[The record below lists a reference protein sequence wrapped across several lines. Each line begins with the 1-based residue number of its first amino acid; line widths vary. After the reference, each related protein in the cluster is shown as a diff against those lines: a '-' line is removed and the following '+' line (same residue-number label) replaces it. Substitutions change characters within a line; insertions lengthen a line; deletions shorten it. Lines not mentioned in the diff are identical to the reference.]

1 MAWSMRR
8 RRGCA
13 PTRRRRSISSCCTR
27 RCGSPRSST
36 GRWTQSSCA
45 MPATSAAAPWTA
57 EAWRCSKRRCRSS
70 SSPGCEP
77 TEGGCCATSR
87 PSRPTTPPPSASLS
101 RADVGHAPATVCMT
115 GPRPA
120 KREAAAAAGF
130 GGVELFEPD
139 LSQSGLSGLR
149 VRRMID
155 TLGLRLDLFQPFRD
169 FEAVAPA
176 ALARNLKRAETP
188 FEVMAQLRAR
198 TLLVCSNVSPDAIDD
213 DALAAEQLHALAS
226 RAEQR
231 GMRVAYEA
239 LAWGRNVS
247 EYDHA
252 WRIVRAADHPA
263 LGVWLDS
270 FHILALGPPLHE
282 IVVIPADKLFFCQRA
297 AALEMSLDVRE
308 WSRHHRRLPGQGT

>member
-1 MAWSMRR
+1 MR
-8 RRGCA
+8 
-13 PTRRRRSISSCCTR
+13 
-27 RCGSPRSST
+27 
-36 GRWTQSSCA
+36 
-45 MPATSAAAPWTA
+45 
-57 EAWRCSKRRCRSS
+57 
-70 SSPGCEP
+70 
-77 TEGGCCATSR
+77 
-87 PSRPTTPPPSASLS
+87 
-101 RADVGHAPATVCMT
+101 HAIATVCMS
-115 GPRPA
+115 GALPA

-155 TLGLRLDLFQPFRD
+155 TLGLRVDLFQPFRD

-176 ALARNLKRAETP
+176 ALARNLKRAETT

-263 LGVWLDS
+263 LGVCLDS
-270 FHILALGPPLHE
+270 FHILALGTPLDE
-282 IVVIPADKLFFCQRA
+282 IGVIPADKLFFCQLA
-297 AALEMSLDVRE
+297 DALEMSLDVRE
-308 WSRHHRRLPGQGT
+308 WSRHHRCLPGEGAFDLVDFTARVLAAGYSGPLSLEVFSDALRETPPNRVAHDARCSLSALEAAVRAPRSRGPRPPRELVDITRKRGRW